1 MKKRSEKWSKNRG
14 DERKLPWGVEEMR
27 EMDCQEVKKP
37 KDRDQDEGMDGRG
50 LGMACETS
58 REGGEE
64 MENICSVYLLRFGMH
79 DYNPPTVPQA
89 FCVSLCHSLSRP
101 LGVSVFIS
109 VCFFSV
115 SLYPSLTT
123 SICHIATWRGWHSV
137 KCLNHSGLGS
147 GCFSVSNATAQYV
160 VL

>member
-109 VCFFSV
+109 VCFFFRL
-115 SLYPSLTT
+115 SLSFPYPVYLPYRNMASMAL
-123 SICHIATWRGWHSV
+123 SQMLKSFRIGFR
-137 KCLNHSGLGS
+137 LL
-147 GCFSVSNATAQYV
+147 
-160 VL
+160 